1 MQRFV
6 PLIIIVALF
15 GLFFFML
22 SPDRDPSDIANVK
35 LGRPA
40 PAFSIVS
47 LSEAGAAITEEALKS
62 GEPTIVNFFA
72 SWCIPCRAE
81 HENLVKLAEDH
92 NMRLVG
98 IAYKD
103 TPADSL
109 RFLNE
114 LGNPFDVIGSDLMG
128 DVGIEFGI
136 TGVPESYLVDGDG
149 RIRYHFR
156 GPIIGR
162 NLEDQ
167 VLPEIEKLRQ

>member
-22 SPDRDPSDIANVK
+22 RPDRDPNDIANVK
-35 LGRPA
+35 LGKPA
-40 PAFSIVS
+40 PLFSLPA
-47 LSEAGAAITEEALKS
+47 LSNPNQTITQDTLKAGR
-62 GEPTIVNFFA
+62 PTIVNFFA
-72 SWCIPCRAE
+72 SWCLPCRAE
-81 HENLVKLAEDH
+81 HENLVKLANEH

-103 TPADSL
+103 APQASAQ
-109 RFLNE
+109 FLQE
-114 LGNPFDVIGSDLMG
+114 LGNPFDLVAIDQSG
-128 DVGIEFGI
+128 DIGIEFGI

-156 GPIIGR
+156 GPIIGP

-167 VLPEIEKLRQ
+167 VLPEIEKLKQ